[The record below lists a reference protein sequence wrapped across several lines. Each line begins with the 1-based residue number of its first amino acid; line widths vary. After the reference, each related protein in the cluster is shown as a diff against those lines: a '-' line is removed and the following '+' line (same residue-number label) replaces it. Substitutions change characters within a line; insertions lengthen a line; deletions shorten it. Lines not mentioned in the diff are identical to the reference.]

1 MGDRDHF
8 QAGTYARHLYL
19 PGPGPVL
26 CPDRNRYGSYFH
38 FRFFLYICELA
49 QHSLKGSYAHRDEP
63 HDSFQKVTE
72 LDC

>member
-1 MGDRDHF
+1 MPDIFTFRDLAQCYA
-8 QAGTYARHLYL
+8 QA
-19 PGPGPVL
+19 
-26 CPDRNRYGSYFH
+26 DRNRYGSYFH
-38 FRFFLYICELA
+38 FFLYICELA

>member
-1 MGDRDHF
+1 MPDVFTF
-8 QAGTYARHLYL
+8 QDLAQCYAQA
-19 PGPGPVL
+19 
-26 CPDRNRYGSYFH
+26 DRNLYGFYFH

-49 QHSLKGSYAHRDEP
+49 QRSLKGSYAHRDEP